1 MSSIVVRVFI
11 PLLFILGAALT
22 PAPAFAAADP
32 VIVSIPA
39 ATIDSHVRTNQAYIR
54 TLIQSAMNGSAL
66 FRTLVER
73 LNQSDVIVYVTSDH
87 HMPSTVEG
95 RMTFVGTAGG
105 RRYVV
110 VSLAWGRSDLRAIA
124 TLGHELQHAVEV
136 AETPGIV
143 DIPSL
148 ARSYAEFGF
157 PSHGAPSGLA
167 YDTHAALDAGERVWE
182 EMNGHPGRATD

>member
-1 MSSIVVRVFI
+1 MSFIAVRIFI
-11 PLLFILGAALT
+11 PFILLLSLVLT
-22 PAPAFAAADP
+22 PIPALAAADP
-32 VIVSIPA
+32 VIVSVPA
-39 ATIDSHVRTNQAYIR
+39 ASIDSHVRTNQAFIR
-54 TLIQSAMNGSAL
+54 SLIHNAMNGSVL
-66 FRTLVER
+66 FRTLVDR
-73 LNQSDVIVYVTSDH
+73 LNRSDVIVYVTSDH
-87 HMPSTVEG
+87 SMPSTVEG

-136 AETPGIV
+136 AETPEII
-143 DIPSL
+143 DAPSL

-157 PSHGAPSGLA
+157 PSHGNSNGAA

-182 EMNGHPGRATD
+182 EMNGHPGKATD